1 MAGPNGKKVPASPV
15 VTQIAQALGETK
27 PMARGQIKRIVQTIG
42 DERAL
47 VLLQQALE
55 LEQHGGLMLPD
66 GKRRTPG
73 GVFFRLVKEQM
84 SPEECRQVW
93 FYRGSASK
101 AKRTRRRTIAG
112 LS

>member
-1 MAGPNGKKVPASPV
+1 MAGPNGKKVPASPM

-84 SPEECRQVW
+84 SPEERRQVW
-93 FYRGSASK
+93 FYQGGAKGTQQTKQSA
-101 AKRTRRRTIAG
+101 TG
-112 LS
+112 